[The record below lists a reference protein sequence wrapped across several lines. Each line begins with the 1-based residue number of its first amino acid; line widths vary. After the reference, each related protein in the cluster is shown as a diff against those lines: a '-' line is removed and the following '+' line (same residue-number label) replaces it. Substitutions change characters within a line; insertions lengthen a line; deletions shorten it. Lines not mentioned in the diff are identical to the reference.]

1 MKTLKQKRSNV
12 DTVDEVVAKVK
23 EKRKQGERYRNWQ
36 LTENNPAYTKKEA
49 VERLSSIAKT
59 IYCLGC
65 SEVGESGT
73 SHIHAFV
80 VFKNAI
86 ELGTLKKSFPRAHFE
101 TCRGNVQSNVDYI
114 KKADPKPFEIGEM
127 PLAVVE
133 EREDIPSEVVG
144 IILECGLD
152 PIEILARYPRYTDYV
167 VKNFR
172 SLSEIYQRAISR

>member
-1 MKTLKQKRSNV
+1 MREKRSNI
-12 DTVDEVVAKVK
+12 DMVDEVVAKVK
-23 EKRKQGERYRNWQ
+23 EKRKQGERYRKWQ
-36 LTENNPAYTKKEA
+36 LTENNPDYTKHEA
-49 VERLSSIAKT
+49 VERLASIGKT

-86 ELGTLKKSFPRAHFE
+86 ELGSLKKKFPRAHFE
-101 TCRGNVQSNVDYI
+101 ACRGSSQSNVDYI
-114 KKADPKPFEIGEM
+114 KKADPEPFEIGEL
-127 PLAVVE
+127 PLIVVE

-152 PIEILARYPRYTDYV
+152 PIEILKRFPRYTEYV
-167 VKNFR
+167 VKNFKN
-172 SLSEIYQRAISR
+172 LEEIYQRAMKKR